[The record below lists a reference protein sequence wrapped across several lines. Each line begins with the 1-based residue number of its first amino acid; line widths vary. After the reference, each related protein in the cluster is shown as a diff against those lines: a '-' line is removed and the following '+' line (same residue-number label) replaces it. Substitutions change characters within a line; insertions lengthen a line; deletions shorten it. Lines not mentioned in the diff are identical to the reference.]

1 MCGLCGGRFA
11 TRGPG
16 DEPAL
21 ALVRRM
27 ADIQRHRGPDDDG
40 FHQEG
45 DLVLGFRRLSII
57 DLDGGHQ
64 PISNEDGSVWV
75 ILNGEVYNYRELRE
89 GLLARGHRFRSQG
102 DSEIIAH
109 LYEEKGERAF
119 EDLNGMFGI
128 AVLDLRRRRLVLARD
143 RAGVKPLYYAKAGHD
158 FVFASEIKALLEHPG
173 CPRAL
178 DERQLAPYL
187 ATQYVPGPRTLFAG
201 IRSLPPGHRLILD
214 QGQEPVEEPYWRL
227 PTLDPPHMLADRAA
241 ATSELAALV
250 RDAVRMRLVSDV
262 PLGALLSG
270 GLDSSI
276 VVGCMAEYATGPVL
290 TVCVGYEGGGTFDER
305 EEARAVARHFG
316 AEHHEIV
323 LGVEEALGLLPR
335 LVWHTELP
343 VAEPLIVASYALFRE
358 ARRHV
363 TVVLSGEGADEL
375 FGGYRRYRALSEL
388 WRWRSLLPPAGW
400 AGWAGLKSGRGRW
413 ADLGKVGQAAAQA
426 LPAEAL
432 WEWQSV
438 FSRRELS
445 RLLARADLAA
455 ASGPL
460 VYRTVDG
467 FRDDLPNE
475 EMANQLMG
483 IEIQNRLVDFIL
495 GRADK
500 MSMANS
506 LELRTPFLDYRLLEY
521 SRRLP
526 SRWKLSAT
534 GEKLILREAFR
545 DLLPERARRR
555 GKQAFQS
562 PYATWLPHL
571 SSALVPES
579 RLVRD
584 GWLRRE
590 PLSRLAA
597 EWPRSE
603 RRAKQLWTVLL
614 LEMWYR
620 TFLVREEIPPLV
632 ATATSVHVPEPV
644 S

>member
-11 TRGPG
+11 PRSAG
-16 DEPAL
+16 DESAL

-27 ADIQRHRGPDDDG
+27 ADLQRHRGPDDEG
-40 FHQEG
+40 FQESG

-64 PISNEDGSVWV
+64 PVSNEDQSVWV
-75 ILNGEVYNYRELRE
+75 ILNGEIYNYRELRE
-89 GLLARGHRFRSQG
+89 GLRARGHRFQSAG
-102 DSEIIAH
+102 DSEVIAH
-109 LYEEKGERAF
+109 LYEEKGERVF
-119 EDLNGMFGI
+119 EDLNGMFTV
-128 AVLDLRRRRLVLARD
+128 AVIDVRRRRLVLGRD
-143 RAGVKPLYYAKAGHD
+143 RAGVKPLYYARCGQD
-158 FVFASEIKALLEHPG
+158 FAFASEIKALLEHPG

-178 DERQLAPYL
+178 DERMLAPYL

-201 IRSLPPGHRLILD
+201 IRALAPGHRLILD
-214 QGQEPVEEPYWRL
+214 EGREPVEEPYWRL
-227 PTLDPPHMLADRAA
+227 PSLDPAQLYENREA
-241 ATSELAALV
+241 ATRDLAALV
-250 RDAVRMRLVSDV
+250 REAVRMRLVSDV

-276 VVGCMAEYATGPVL
+276 VVGVMAEHATGPVL
-290 TVCVGYEGGGTFDER
+290 TVCVGYEGGGAMDER
-305 EEARAVARHFG
+305 DKAREVAKHFG
-316 AEHHEIV
+316 TRHHEIV
-323 LGVEEALGLLPR
+323 LGVSEALELLPR
-335 LVWHTELP
+335 LVWHNELP

-388 WRWRSLLPPAGW
+388 GRWRSLLPPATW
-400 AGWAGLKSGRGRW
+400 AGWATMKGGRGPW

-438 FSRRELS
+438 FSRRELV
-445 RLLARADLAA
+445 RLLGRSDLAA

-467 FRDDLPNE
+467 LRDDLPTE

-506 LELRTPFLDYRLLEY
+506 LELRTPFLDYRLIEM
-521 SRRLP
+521 SRKIP
-526 SRWKLSAT
+526 ARWKLSAT

-562 PYATWLPHL
+562 PYASWLPKL
-571 SSALVPES
+571 SSALVPDS
-579 RLVRD
+579 RLVKD
-584 GWLRRE
+584 GWIMRPALDALR
-590 PLSRLAA
+590 AQ
-597 EWPRSE
+597 WPRSE

-620 TFLVREEIPPLV
+620 IFLSREEIPALTRPV
-632 ATATSVHVPEPV
+632 ARATPEPV
-644 S
+644 V

>member
-11 TRGPG
+11 PRAPG
-16 DEPAL
+16 EESAR
-21 ALVRRM
+21 ALVQRM
-27 ADIQRHRGPDDDG
+27 ADIQRHRGPDDEG
-40 FHQEG
+40 FQEAG
-45 DLVLGFRRLSII
+45 DIVLGFRRLSII
-57 DLDGGHQ
+57 DLDSGHQ

-75 ILNGEVYNYRELRE
+75 ILNGEIYNYRELAD
-89 GLLARGHRFRSQG
+89 GLVARGHTFKSHG
-102 DSEIIAH
+102 DSEVIAH
-109 LYEEKGERAF
+109 LYEEKGERVF
-119 EDLNGMFGI
+119 EDLNGMFTI
-128 AVLDLRRRRLVLARD
+128 AVLDVRRRRLVLARD
-143 RAGVKPLYYAKAGHD
+143 RAGVKPLYYARCGRD
-158 FVFASEIKALLEHPG
+158 FAFASEIKALLEHPG
-173 CPRAL
+173 CPRSL

-201 IRSLPPGHRLILD
+201 VRSLPPGSRLIVD
-214 QGQEPVEEPYWRL
+214 EGKEPIEESYWRL
-227 PTLDPPHMLADRAA
+227 PSLDPAHLYQDREA
-241 ATSELAALV
+241 ATRDVAALV
-250 RDAVRMRLVSDV
+250 REAVRMRLVSDV

-276 VVGCMAEYATGPVL
+276 VVGVMAEHATGPVL
-290 TVCVGYEGGGTFDER
+290 TVCVGYEGGGAMDER
-305 EEARAVARHFG
+305 EKARDVAKHFG
-316 AEHHEIV
+316 TQHHEIV
-323 LGVEEALGLLPR
+323 LGVREALELLPR
-335 LVWHTELP
+335 LVWHNELP

-388 WRWRSLLPPAGW
+388 ARWRSLLPPASW
-400 AGWAGLKSGRGRW
+400 AGWAAMKGGRGPW

-438 FSRRELS
+438 FSRRELG
-445 RLLARADLAA
+445 RLLARPDLAS

-467 FRDDLPNE
+467 FRDDLPTE
-475 EMANQLMG
+475 EMSNQLMG

-506 LELRTPFLDYRLLEY
+506 LELRTPFLDYRLIEM
-521 SRRLP
+521 SRAIP
-526 SRWKLSAT
+526 ARWKLSAT

-562 PYATWLPHL
+562 PYASWLPHL

-579 RLVRD
+579 RLVKD
-584 GWLRRE
+584 GWIARSGLEILR
-590 PLSRLAA
+590 AH
-597 EWPRSE
+597 WPRSE

-620 TFLVREEIPPLV
+620 LFLTREEIPALGRAAGR
-632 ATATSVHVPEPV
+632 ATPEPV
-644 S
+644 R

>member
-11 TRGPG
+11 QRGPQ

-27 ADIQRHRGPDDDG
+27 ADVQRHRGPDDEGFQDG
-40 FHQEG
+40 G
-45 DLVLGFRRLSII
+45 DLILGFRRLSII
-57 DLDGGHQ
+57 DLNSGHQ
-64 PISNEDGSVWV
+64 PIANEDGTIWV
-75 ILNGEVYNYRELRE
+75 TLNGEIYNYRELRE
-89 GLLARGHRFRSQG
+89 GLVARGHRFQSVG
-102 DSEIIAH
+102 DSEVIAH

-119 EDLNGMFGI
+119 EDLNGMFTI
-128 AVLDLRRRRLVLARD
+128 AVLDGVRRRLVLARD
-143 RAGVKPLYYAKAGHD
+143 RAGVKPLYYARCGSD
-158 FVFASEIKALLEHPG
+158 FAYASEIKALLEHPA
-173 CPRAL
+173 CPRSL

-201 IRSLPPGHRLILD
+201 IRALPPGHRLIVD
-214 QGQEPVEEPYWRL
+214 EGKEPVEEPFWRL
-227 PTLDPPHMLADRAA
+227 PSLDPARLYESREE
-241 ATSELAALV
+241 ATRSLAALV
-250 RDAVRMRLVSDV
+250 REAVRMRLVSDV

-276 VVGCMAEYATGPVL
+276 VVGIMAEHATGPVL
-290 TVCVGYEGGGTFDER
+290 TVCVGYDGGGAMDER
-305 EEARAVARHFG
+305 DKARDVARHFG
-316 AEHHEIV
+316 TQHHEIV
-323 LGVEEALGLLPR
+323 LGVREALELLPR
-335 LVWHTELP
+335 LVWHNELP

-388 WRWRSLLPPAGW
+388 ARWRPLLPPAGW
-400 AGWAGLKSGRGRW
+400 AGWSAMKGGRGPW

-426 LPAEAL
+426 LPAAAL

-438 FSRRELS
+438 FSRRELT
-445 RLLARADLAA
+445 RLLGRPDLAA

-467 FRDDLPNE
+467 FRDDLPTE

-506 LELRTPFLDYRLLEY
+506 LELRTPFLDYRLIEM
-521 SRRLP
+521 SRRIP
-526 SRWKLSAT
+526 ARWKLSAT
-534 GEKLILREAFR
+534 GEKLILRDAFR
-545 DLLPERARRR
+545 DLLPESARRR

-562 PYATWLPHL
+562 PYATWLPQL

-584 GWLRRE
+584 GWLARG
-590 PLSRLAA
+590 PLDSLRAQ
-597 EWPRSE
+597 WPRSE

-620 TFLVREEIPPLV
+620 IFLAREEIPALV
-632 ATATSVHVPEPV
+632 KPVPRPAPEPV

>member
-11 TRGPG
+11 TRGQG
-16 DEPAL
+16 QESAL
-21 ALVRRM
+21 ALVKRM

-40 FHQEG
+40 FQESG

-64 PISNEDGSVWV
+64 PVSNEDGTVWV
-75 ILNGEVYNYRELRE
+75 ILNGEIYNYRELRE
-89 GLLARGHRFRSQG
+89 GLVARGHRFKSAG
-102 DSEIIAH
+102 DSEVIAH
-109 LYEEKGERAF
+109 LYEEKGERVF
-119 EDLNGMFGI
+119 EDLNGMFTI
-128 AVLDLRRRRLVLARD
+128 AVLDVARSRLVLARD
-143 RAGVKPLYYAKAGHD
+143 RAGVKPLYYARCGAD
-158 FVFASEIKALLEHPG
+158 FAFASEIKALLEHPG

-178 DERQLAPYL
+178 DERMLAPYL

-201 IRSLPPGHRLILD
+201 IRALAPGHRLILD
-214 QGQEPVEEPYWRL
+214 EGRDPVEEAYWRL
-227 PTLDPPHMLADRAA
+227 PSLDPAHLYDDREA
-241 ATSELAALV
+241 ATRDLAALV
-250 RDAVRMRLVSDV
+250 REAVRMRLVSDV

-276 VVGCMAEYATGPVL
+276 VVGVMAEHATGPVL
-290 TVCVGYEGGGTFDER
+290 TVCVGYEGGGAMDER
-305 EEARAVARHFG
+305 EKAREVARHFG
-316 AEHHEIV
+316 TQHHEIV
-323 LGVEEALGLLPR
+323 LGVHEALDLLPR
-335 LVWHTELP
+335 LVWHNELP

-388 WRWRSLLPPAGW
+388 GRWRSVLPPAGW
-400 AGWAGLKSGRGRW
+400 AGWAALKGGRGPW

-445 RLLARADLAA
+445 RLLGRPDLALS
-455 ASGPL
+455 SGPL
-460 VYRTVDG
+460 CYRTVDG

-506 LELRTPFLDYRLLEY
+506 LELRTPFLDYRLIEM
-521 SRRLP
+521 SRRIP
-526 SRWKLSAT
+526 ARWKLSAT

-562 PYATWLPHL
+562 PYASWLPNL

-579 RLVRD
+579 RLVKD
-584 GWLRRE
+584 GWIARGALDALRV
-590 PLSRLAA
+590 S
-597 EWPRSE
+597 WPRSE

-620 TFLVREEIPPLV
+620 LFLSREEIPALTPPV
-632 ATATSVHVPEPV
+632 ARVAEPV